1 MRAEWREFPPKQA
14 LFEAPKHQCSGIKLH
29 MRTGVI
35 PMPSRSRHMGRMNW
49 GIGQRYMCSMLR
61 AGRVVVKGP
70 QG

>member
-1 MRAEWREFPPKQA
+1 
-14 LFEAPKHQCSGIKLH
+14 
-29 MRTGVI
+29 
-35 PMPSRSRHMGRMNW
+35 MPSRSRHMGRMNW